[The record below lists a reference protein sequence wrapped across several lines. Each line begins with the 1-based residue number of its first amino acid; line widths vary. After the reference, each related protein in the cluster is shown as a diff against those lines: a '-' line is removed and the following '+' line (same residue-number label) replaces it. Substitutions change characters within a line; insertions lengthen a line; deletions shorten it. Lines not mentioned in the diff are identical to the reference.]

1 MTLDDLYGLDPIES
15 YSDSAAEAPK
25 GIIVKTQLVT
35 NAIHI
40 ITLTICRFFNNSE
53 YEANCI
59 KSIV

>member
-15 YSDSAAEAPK
+15 YSDSATEAPK

-40 ITLTICRFFNNSE
+40 ITAAICRFF
-53 YEANCI
+53 
-59 KSIV
+59 